1 MSKTHKQRSNS
12 LIGLDLGLEPM
23 PELDALT
30 PVTSRQS
37 HVTHR
42 TTNKLGSLMCFPIP
56 TMVRGMGKSCLGVLS

>member
-30 PVTSRQS
+30 PVTSRQCPMLLIGLLIS
-37 HVTHR
+37 
-42 TTNKLGSLMCFPIP
+42 
-56 TMVRGMGKSCLGVLS
+56 